1 MNSIEKLLAANAHAV
16 ADANAAGVKNIWM
29 QPGAEEPQASQ
40 SAREAGINVIDVGA
54 CVPVCQARE

>member
-40 SAREAGINVIDVGA
+40 AAREAGINVIDVGA
-54 CVPVCQARE
+54 CVSVCQARE